1 MTIDADNKIIY
12 RDLSDKIFDKRY
24 NSSSPLRK
32 YAHRA
37 QWQSIMKH
45 VKPGDRVLDAGCGDG
60 VVSCLLAA
68 SGCIVT
74 GVDISAPNI
83 ERAQELARQMGVEDR
98 VTFMVG
104 DAEALPF
111 GNNSFEI
118 VISCHVLE
126 HLPSFEKG
134 RDELYRISKD
144 QVIVAVPSLLNL
156 CSMVQVGHGSFWE
169 ISKRSLVA
177 LPLGI
182 LRSIRHIFDE
192 GVDEGYG
199 GNKDLVHIFR
209 FPWVIRRKL
218 RNEHFDIVSFEA
230 STLSLP
236 YFSALLP
243 LIRFMDR
250 ACGWPF
256 FKNFGYGST
265 VVLRK
270 HKT

>member
-1 MTIDADNKIIY
+1 MSSETSNKIIY

-37 QWQSIMKH
+37 QWQSIMKQ
-45 VKPGDRVLDAGCGDG
+45 VKPGEQVLDAGCGDG

-68 SGCIVT
+68 NGCRVT
-74 GVDISAPNI
+74 GVDISEPNI
-83 ERAQELARQMGVEDR
+83 ERARELARSMGVEDK

-111 GNNSFEI
+111 EAGSFET

-134 RDELYRISKD
+134 RDELFRIAKNR
-144 QVIVAVPSLLNL
+144 VIVALPSLLNL

-169 ISKRSLVA
+169 ISKRSLIA
-177 LPLGI
+177 LPWGM
-182 LRSIRHIFDE
+182 LRSIRHIADE

-209 FPWVIRRKL
+209 FPWVIRKKL
-218 RNEHFDIVSFEA
+218 QNQNFDIISFEA
-230 STLSLP
+230 STLVLP

-243 LIRFMDR
+243 LIRLMDR

-256 FKNFGYGST
+256 FKNFGYGTT
-265 VVLRK
+265 VTLRK
-270 HKT
+270 K